1 MGCTNLKENSIKVME
16 SRLKNS
22 FSKIKDELNDHR
34 ECLNQ
39 NTNEIQGNYEYL
51 CRLESKIDKLTERLD
66 EISLFLEKANNNKEE
81 ADEEKFT
88 VSTLTRKEQEVFMAI
103 YIAEAGATYADISKR
118 TGLNENLIVC
128 YVTNLIAKGVP
139 LMKRYLANGVRLYI
153 EEEFKRVQAQK
164 NILQISESVAYS
176 II

>member
-1 MGCTNLKENSIKVME
+1 ME

-51 CRLESKIDKLTERLD
+51 CKLESKIDKLTERLD
-66 EISLFLEKANNNKEE
+66 EISLFLEKASGKEE
-81 ADEEKFT
+81 KVEEKFT

-103 YIAEAGATYADISKR
+103 YISEAGATYSEISKR